1 MLRTSAGTFGIE
13 PNALHPLF
21 LVLVVSNLF
30 HCKAALGGNLLKR
43 QSALGV
49 VVEVF
54 ARGVYRL
61 DVRFIQSVVL
71 VFGLSWLSN

>member
-1 MLRTSAGTFGIE
+1 
-13 PNALHPLF
+13 
-21 LVLVVSNLF
+21 LF

-54 ARGVYRL
+54 GRGVYRL